1 MKRFIPLL
9 LFFAACKGTD
19 SKQDEIKK
27 NEALIETNN
36 TLYDSESSLFTMY
49 MHQGNPKAQDHKHI
63 MDSLR
68 RENDSLLN
76 VNTELLKRSG
86 Q

>member
-1 MKRFIPLL
+1 MKRLIPF
-9 LFFAACKGTD
+9 LFFFVACKGAN
-19 SKQDEIKK
+19 SKQDEIQRNAAIIK
-27 NEALIETNN
+27 NNN
-36 TLYDSESSLFTMY
+36 ELYDSESSLYTMY
-49 MHQGNPKAQDHKHI
+49 MHQGNPKAQDHEHI

-76 VNTELLKRSG
+76 VNTELLKQSG